1 MFASLEVLHKY
12 ELPLRDV
19 PCNRNKLAETITETF
34 HDAFVARWGGECM
47 SPSELLNFIFNLFA
61 GFICEKLAKSELGYL
76 NIKMDR
82 IMFFSKEKSKQYS
95 IHFLLSSIPVTCLI
109 LFSGIHIVINVI
121 GKL

>member
-47 SPSELLNFIFNLFA
+47 SPSELLNFISNLFA

-76 NIKMDR
+76 NIKIGPQCVR
-82 IMFFSKEKSKQYS
+82 VATA
-95 IHFLLSSIPVTCLI
+95 FLCALVCEYDVVEYVQ
-109 LFSGIHIVINVI
+109 LF
-121 GKL
+121 